1 MDDRRYEELAR
12 RLADYPGR
20 WIPWPVGFA
29 TRAEADRLFE
39 PLRDGGR
46 ETFKVDS
53 AAFRWRVDEFRT
65 IVDEHGLVW
74 MEVSCAWRGTGR
86 RIDDGGEAND

>member
-1 MDDRRYEELAR
+1 MDDRQYEELAR

-20 WIPWPVGFA
+20 WIPWPVPFA

-39 PLRDGGR
+39 SLRDGGR

-65 IVDEHGLVW
+65 IVDEYGLVW
-74 MEVSCAWRGTGR
+74 MEVSCACEEPAGASMTG
-86 RIDDGGEAND
+86 DEAND

>member
-20 WIPWPVGFA
+20 WIPWPVPFG

-39 PLRDGGR
+39 SLRDGGCEAFR
-46 ETFKVDS
+46 VDS
-53 AAFRWRVDEFRT
+53 AAFRWRMDEFTMTQDVHPAYRG
-65 IVDEHGLVW
+65 VDAAIGA
-74 MEVSCAWRGTGR
+74 CGTS
-86 RIDDGGEAND
+86 AS

>member
-20 WIPWPVGFA
+20 WIPWPVPFA

-39 PLRDGGR
+39 SLRDGGC
-46 ETFKVDS
+46 EAFNDS
-53 AAFRWRVDEFRT
+53 NELR
-65 IVDEHGLVW
+65 
-74 MEVSCAWRGTGR
+74 RGILDHTN
-86 RIDDGGEAND
+86 A

>member
-20 WIPWPVGFA
+20 WIPWPIPFG

-39 PLRDGGR
+39 SLRDAR
-46 ETFKVDS
+46 CDSVDTP
-53 AAFRWRVDEFRT
+53 WRNSGERPPWS
-65 IVDEHGLVW
+65 EP
-74 MEVSCAWRGTGR
+74 VS
-86 RIDDGGEAND
+86 